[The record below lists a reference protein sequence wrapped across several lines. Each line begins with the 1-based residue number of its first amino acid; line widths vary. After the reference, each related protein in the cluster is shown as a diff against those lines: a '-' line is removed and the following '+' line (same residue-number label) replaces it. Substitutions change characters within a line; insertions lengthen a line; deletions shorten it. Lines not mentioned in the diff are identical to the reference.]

1 MSISLTPQQLSG
13 FLQVAATGSFSEA
26 ARMLN
31 VSQPALSR
39 TVRTIEEV
47 VGERLFDR
55 DTRNVILT
63 PAGEALRP
71 IAERLVAEFADGFS
85 ELAQFVAGKR
95 GRITIAALPSLAAA
109 LLPSVLRRFRLQ
121 YPGVEFLI
129 LDGPSISVLDLV
141 TQRRADLGLTV
152 QPPPDEGLTYRPL
165 LSDEF
170 GLVCRADDGLATAEE
185 PLGWSVFADRPFI
198 AMAAS
203 STVRATTDAAFVQ
216 TGIAV
221 TPLYECATLG
231 TAGHLVA
238 SGLGI
243 TALPRLTIPLIATDL
258 VWRPLTQ
265 PLLHRHIGVVTP
277 KRRSLAPAARAFLDG
292 LLAEAEAANRRGQAG
307 PNRDDAFPA
316 FRGSMAL
323 HC

>member
-13 FLQVAATGSFSEA
+13 FLHVAATGSFSEA
-26 ARMLN
+26 ARTLN

-39 TVRTIEEV
+39 TVRTIEEA

-55 DTRNVILT
+55 DTRHVILT

-71 IAERLVAEFADGFS
+71 IAERLVAEFADGFR
-85 ELAQFVAGKR
+85 ELAQFVAGKG
-95 GRITIAALPSLAAA
+95 GRLAVAVLPSLAAV
-109 LLPSVLRRFRLQ
+109 LLPNVLRRFRVH
-121 YPGVEFLI
+121 YPGVEFVI
-129 LDGPSISVLDLV
+129 RDGAASSVLDQV
-141 TQRRADLGLTV
+141 IQRQADLGLTV
-152 QPPPDEGLTYRPL
+152 QPPPQEGLAYRPL

-198 AMAAS
+198 AMAAR
-203 STVRATTDAAFVQ
+203 STLRAATDAAFAQ

-221 TPLYECATLG
+221 TPLYECATVG
-231 TAGHLVA
+231 TAGHFVA

-243 TALPRLTIPLIATDL
+243 MALPRLSLPLMAADL

-277 KRRSLAPAARAFLDG
+277 ARRSLAPAARAFFDALV
-292 LLAEAEAANRRGQAG
+292 AEAETASRREPG
-307 PNRDDAFPA
+307 
-316 FRGSMAL
+316 RGR
-323 HC
+323 